1 MPLIEVSPDNLS
13 RLDAIRSTRGMT
25 RDDAITRAFAA
36 LEAIERNRLII
47 LEPDESNT
55 DLTPEQ
61 ADALAD
67 EALAAI
73 RGTA

>member
-13 RLDAIRSTRGMT
+13 RLDAIRNTRG
-25 RDDAITRAFAA
+25 ITREDAMSRAFTA

-47 LEPDESNT
+47 LEPDEANA

>member
-13 RLDAIRSTRGMT
+13 RLDAIRSARGLTRE
-25 RDDAITRAFAA
+25 DAMTRAFAA
-36 LEAIERNRLII
+36 LEAVERNRLII
-47 LEPDESNT
+47 LEPDEANA

-61 ADALAD
+61 ADALAE

>member
-13 RLDAIRSTRGMT
+13 RLDTIRSTRGMT
-25 RDDAITRAFAA
+25 REAAMTRAFTA

-47 LEPDESNT
+47 LEPDETNA

-61 ADALAD
+61 ADALAE
-67 EALAAI
+67 EALATI